1 MMKNENGAK
10 RQMGEVEKVDWNRLQ
25 SWLQEAT
32 IVLDYCTRLAIVKR
46 TGDADG
52 AFGGNPNYMM
62 EYESEDKEISE
73 AKIKKHVANIGRLA
87 EAGWKTNEDFPFF
100 APID

>member
-1 MMKNENGAK
+1 MKKRETKISAKNSDNENI
-10 RQMGEVEKVDWNRLQ
+10 DWDRLQ
-25 SWLQEAT
+25 SWLQEAML
-32 IVLDYCTRLAIVKR
+32 VLDYCTRLAIVKR
-46 TGDADG
+46 TGDVAG
-52 AFGGNPNYMM
+52 AFGDNFNYMM

>member
-1 MMKNENGAK
+1 MKKRETKISATKCDNEN
-10 RQMGEVEKVDWNRLQ
+10 VDWDRLQ

-32 IVLDYCTRLAIVKR
+32 LVLDYCTRLAIVKR
-46 TGDADG
+46 TGDVVGTLGDN
-52 AFGGNPNYMM
+52 FNYMM

-73 AKIKKHVANIGRLA
+73 AKIRGYVANIGRLA
-87 EAGWKTNEDFPFF
+87 ESGWKTNEGFPFF